1 MTIILTKPFFLIVA
15 SCVVAACSQ
24 DQPVPKSERVASN
37 IRPPAVKQF
46 EWDTDTGP
54 GWIKILLEEASL
66 GSQGTEIAEIFF
78 PPGFKGTTHL
88 HELEIIYVLEG
99 ELDHIVNG
107 ESHILKPG
115 MIGVVRK
122 PDLVVHRTNSP
133 EGVRTL
139 VIWPLGKEVDG
150 FESSGMRKVML
161 ESGDE

>member
-1 MTIILTKPFFLIVA
+1 MTTPTTTLFVTAALCII
-15 SCVVAACSQ
+15 AACSP
-24 DQPVPKSERVASN
+24 DQPPREPVTYDITPVAA
-37 IRPPAVKQF
+37 RQF

-66 GSQGTEIAEIFF
+66 GSKGMEVAEIFF
-78 PPGFKGTTHL
+78 PPGFKGTTHP
-88 HELEIIYVLEG
+88 HELEVIYVLEG

-115 MIGVVRK
+115 MIGIVRE

-150 FESSGMRKVML
+150 FEASGMRKVAL
-161 ESGDE
+161 EPDAE